1 LSSDGGWGMGATPH
15 CRGWGGGRPEG
26 AWEQRS
32 RSDDGSGVPH
42 GSIPART
49 GEGKGTN
56 RWAGATVPPFESIQ
70 TGQVIQTL
78 FKFKFKFLNSFEL

>member
-1 LSSDGGWGMGATPH
+1 MGATPH

-32 RSDDGSGVPH
+32 RSDDGFGVPH

-78 FKFKFKFLNSFEL
+78 FKFKFKFVNSFEL